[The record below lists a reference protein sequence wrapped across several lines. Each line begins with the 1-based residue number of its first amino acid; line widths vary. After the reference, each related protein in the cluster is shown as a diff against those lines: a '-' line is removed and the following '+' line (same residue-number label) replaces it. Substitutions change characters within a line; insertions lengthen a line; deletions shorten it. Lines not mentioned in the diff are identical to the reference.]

1 MEAANEISTLV
12 QEIGIP
18 MVTALLFAAGGWWL
32 IRYILTSIVTKITDQ
47 GMETEDR
54 IKQLHNIVIAL
65 IDKNQLLANDL
76 LKLDTM
82 IRVKWQI
89 SPDERRITR
98 NPDDKVK

>member
-18 MVTALLFAAGGWWL
+18 MVMALLFAAGGWWL
-32 IRYILTSIVTKITDQ
+32 IRYVLTSIVTKITDQ